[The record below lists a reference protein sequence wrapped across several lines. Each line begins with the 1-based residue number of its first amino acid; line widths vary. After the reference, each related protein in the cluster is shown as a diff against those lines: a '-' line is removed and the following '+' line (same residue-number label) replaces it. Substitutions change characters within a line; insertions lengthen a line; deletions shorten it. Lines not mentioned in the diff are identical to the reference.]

1 MLPVLCFSCGEL
13 LGDRHDDIDALRTR
27 IVQDKLTQEQVS
39 AHLKT
44 LCEGLSR
51 CCILRILTSMDTFA
65 GVLTYEEHLRS
76 IMGRETHAGGDVV
89 KGV

>member
-1 MLPVLCFSCGEL
+1 MLPVICFSCGEL
-13 LGDRHDDIDALRTR
+13 LGDRQNDIDALRTR

-65 GVLTYEEHLRS
+65 GIFSYEEYLRS
-76 IMGRETHAGGDVV
+76 IMGRSAE
-89 KGV
+89 GV